1 MDNSKQILLIS
12 YTFPPYPGIGGRR
25 WAKFSKYLT
34 QLGYDVHVIY
44 ASNGTGDISLWLD
57 DIIDNKNIKLYPI
70 KSRYPASLIMQPKTN
85 WQKLN
90 YRFSLFIVKLTS
102 KGTPYDRG
110 WFWNKAMLR
119 KSEKIIE
126 TNKIK
131 NVIVSSAPFSNSYYA
146 LDLKIKFPDLN
157 LVVDFRD
164 PWTWGDGYGFSILN
178 PKRIK
183 HEVMMEASVIEFSDK
198 VFVPSIE
205 MKNHIILN
213 YPKFINKI
221 ILLPHGFDEDEITR
235 MPKKPS
241 QKLRLVLYGTLY
253 SKLDS
258 VFENISLFIKKAQNK
273 ISLDI
278 YSSTSTYKNVFE
290 TYGLIGNGVNYYSQ
304 ILPKYLFE
312 KFDEYDYVLI
322 VQPDFAKDFITTK
335 IYEIIYS
342 GTPTLLISKEGKLLK
357 FISENKLG
365 LCFTPDNFSEKINS
379 VFEHPTGAFNIKQF
393 KIDDCS
399 FKFITSDLA
408 KHLK

>member
-1 MDNSKQILLIS
+1 MGNPKQILLIS

-34 QLGYDVHVIY
+34 QLGYYVHVIY
-44 ASNGTGDISLWLD
+44 ASNDTGDKSLWLE

-70 KSRYPASLIMQPKTN
+70 KSRYPASLIMQPKTI
-85 WQKLN
+85 WQKFN

-102 KGTPYDRG
+102 KGTPYDRA

-126 TNKIK
+126 THKIK
-131 NVIVSSAPFSNSYYA
+131 NVIVSSAPFSNSYSA
-146 LDLKIKFPDLN
+146 LELKIKFPDLN
-157 LVVDFRD
+157 LLVDFRD
-164 PWTWGDGYGFSILN
+164 PWTWGGGYGFSILK
-178 PKRIK
+178 PKRIT
-183 HEVMMEASVIEFSDK
+183 HEAMMEASVIEFSDK
-198 VFVPSIE
+198 IFVPSIE

-235 MPKKPS
+235 MPKKS
-241 QKLRLVLYGTLY
+241 SKKLRLVLYGTLY
-253 SKLDS
+253 SNLDTI
-258 VFENISLFIKKAQNK
+258 FENISLFIKNAQNK

-278 YSSTSTYKNVFE
+278 YSSNSTYKNVFE
-290 TYGLIGNGVNYYSQ
+290 THELIGNSVNYYTP

-312 KFDEYDYVLI
+312 KFNEYDYVLI
-322 VQPDFAKDFITTK
+322 IQPDFAKDFITTK

-342 GTPTLLISKEGKLLK
+342 GTPILLVSNEGELSK
-357 FISENKLG
+357 FISKNELG
-365 LCFTPDNFSEKINS
+365 LCFTPDNFSEKVNS
-379 VFEHPTGAFNIKQF
+379 VFEYPTSAFKIKQF

-399 FKFITSDLA
+399 FKFITSGLM
-408 KHLK
+408 KFLK